1 MKFIRGKYEKCLR
14 THENIRD
21 YKYNEND
28 YFLQHERNFA
38 VILYQVVFDND
49 FIDEDITDLSK
60 NEYLTIKKIA
70 SFNENDAK
78 NLSCKDMKRYIA
90 IKHTIEDIEKD
101 NFVNFNLIKEER
113 EKINY
118 LLLRLNK
125 DDFIEEVFSFYNIED
140 RNQVIVKKED
150 FKDYEL
156 ELLLDNDF
164 DNYFCY
170 SDTNYDYLLIERKGE
185 F

>member
-1 MKFIRGKYEKCLR
+1 MNNTRLYEKGEDFAIFMNEITKNITVFDMGNNYYKTKYEK
-14 THENIRD
+14 
-21 YKYNEND
+21 
-28 YFLQHERNFA
+28 
-38 VILYQVVFDND
+38 
-49 FIDEDITDLSK
+49 
-60 NEYLTIKKIA
+60 
-70 SFNENDAK
+70 
-78 NLSCKDMKRYIA
+78 
-90 IKHTIEDIEKD
+90 TIEDIEKD
-101 NFVNFNLIKEER
+101 NFVSFDLTKQER

-125 DDFIEEVFSFYNIED
+125 NDFIEEVFSFYNIED

-170 SDTNYDYLLIERKGE
+170 SDSNYNYLLIERKGE

>member
-1 MKFIRGKYEKCLR
+1 MNNTRLYEKGEDFAIFMNETTKNITVFYMGNNYYKTKYEK
-14 THENIRD
+14 
-21 YKYNEND
+21 
-28 YFLQHERNFA
+28 
-38 VILYQVVFDND
+38 
-49 FIDEDITDLSK
+49 
-60 NEYLTIKKIA
+60 
-70 SFNENDAK
+70 
-78 NLSCKDMKRYIA
+78 
-90 IKHTIEDIEKD
+90 TIEDIEKD
-101 NFVNFNLIKEER
+101 NFVNFNLTKEER

-150 FKDYEL
+150 FNDYEL

-170 SDTNYDYLLIERKGE
+170 SDSNYDYLLIERKGE

>member
-1 MKFIRGKYEKCLR
+1 MNNTRLYEKGEDFAIFMNEYTKNITVFDMGNNYYKTKYEK
-14 THENIRD
+14 
-21 YKYNEND
+21 
-28 YFLQHERNFA
+28 
-38 VILYQVVFDND
+38 
-49 FIDEDITDLSK
+49 
-60 NEYLTIKKIA
+60 
-70 SFNENDAK
+70 
-78 NLSCKDMKRYIA
+78 
-90 IKHTIEDIEKD
+90 TIEDIEKD
-101 NFVNFNLIKEER
+101 NFVSFDLTKQER

-156 ELLLDNDF
+156 EILLDNEF
-164 DNYFCY
+164 DNYFSY
-170 SDTNYDYLLIERKGE
+170 SDSNYDYLLIERKGE